1 MAVPAIIHHL
11 QKTRYICRRMKRL
24 LVVILSLVYLAAS
37 SGFTLRQHYCMGELI
52 GTAIDHP
59 AESSD
64 THNCSRCGMEKKSD
78 DNGCCKDKVKTF
90 KASDDQLPAKAL
102 QTPAAAPLA
111 LLHSGFHLPQAT
123 SLSSLPGIT
132 AAPPHGPPGRS
143 SSLPIYLQVRSL
155 RL

>member
-1 MAVPAIIHHL
+1 
-11 QKTRYICRRMKRL
+11 MKRL
-24 LVVILSLVYLAAS
+24 LVVILSLVYFAAS

-64 THNCSRCGMEKKSD
+64 THHCTRCGMEKKSD

-90 KASDDQLPAKAL
+90 KASPDQLPAKAL
-102 QTPAAAPLA
+102 QSPVAATVALIPVSFSLPEAQHLKSLPRIAAAPA
-111 LLHSGFHLPQAT
+111 
-123 SLSSLPGIT
+123 
-132 AAPPHGPPGRS
+132 HGPPGRL